1 MSHTILQGYEEF
13 RRFINPLI
21 VARAEIS
28 NEPFRFVRASDG
40 NLWDEDGN
48 VFYDMLSGWG
58 TQGLGHR
65 NPIIAEALTSYL
77 ATQEP
82 SFFPS
87 SITPHAGLL
96 AKKLHQRT
104 GYDSAFFASGG
115 TEAVEAALKIARA
128 STKKAKILYVDGAYH
143 GCTFGSVSMMS
154 KGFLREPFLPL
165 LPMVEELPFNSAHAL
180 KAALQDGNIAAI
192 VVEPV
197 QMEGGVR
204 ELSPDFLQALSSAQ
218 EQGVLVVAD
227 EIQTGLGRCGH
238 FLYSSQWPRRPDI
251 VVLAKSLGGGLVPI
265 SAMLTTQEIFQRA
278 YGDFNTAESH
288 NSTFSGNALASVA
301 ALAAVDLFTEER
313 FERARRAGE
322 RLFSGL
328 RKALAGKPLFK
339 EVRGVGVLGGIVLQ
353 QPEHP
358 WFSFEHFGASELGGQ
373 PSIGLLFCHRLYKRG
388 FISYVCGHD
397 WSVVRLQ
404 PPLDIEDSEIDRF
417 VTACAEELEYLESWS

>member
-1 MSHTILQGYEEF
+1 MSHSILQGYEEF

-28 NEPFRFVRASDG
+28 NEPFRFVRAQG
-40 NLWDEDGN
+40 GTLWDEDGN
-48 VFYDMLSGWG
+48 AFYDLLSGWG

-65 NPIIAEALTSYL
+65 NPIIAQALTDYL

-96 AKKLHQRT
+96 AKQLHQRT

-115 TEAVEAALKIARA
+115 TEAVEAALKIARS
-128 STKKAKILYVDGAYH
+128 STKKTKILYLDGAYH
-143 GCTFGSVSMMS
+143 GCTFGSVSMMAR
-154 KGFLREPFLPL
+154 GFLRDPFLPL
-165 LPMVEELPFNSAHAL
+165 LPMVEELAFNNVSAL
-180 KAALQDGNIAAI
+180 EAALQDEVAAI

-204 ELSPDFLQALSSAQ
+204 ELSLEFLQALAVAQ
-218 EQGVLVVAD
+218 ERGVLVVAD

-238 FLYSSQWPRRPDI
+238 FLYSSLWPRRPDI

-278 YGDFNTAESH
+278 YGDFHTAESH
-288 NSTFSGNALASVA
+288 NSTFSGNALACVA
-301 ALAAVDLFTEER
+301 ALSAMDLLTEAR
-313 FERARRAGE
+313 FIKAKRAGE

-328 RKALAGKPLFK
+328 QRSLSGKSLFK
-339 EVRGVGVLGGIVLQ
+339 ELRGVGLLGGIVLQ

-358 WFSFEHFGASELGGQ
+358 WFSFEHFGASELGAQ
-373 PSIGLLFCHRLYKRG
+373 PSIGLLLCHRLYKRG

-404 PPLDIEDSEIDRF
+404 PPLDIEDADIDRF
-417 VTACAEELEYLESWS
+417 VGVCAEELDYLENWS